1 MSQWTL
7 LKQDHKFFILPYEFG
22 KKKSTYQPELMLTN
36 VVSGKGLLKF
46 MCTVIRNRFID
57 AIMIN
62 QHRFK

>member
-1 MSQWTL
+1 MSL
-7 LKQDHKFFILPYEFG
+7 G